1 MEDTRE
7 RFGKYHV
14 LERIAQGGMAEVY
27 KVKTVGIAGFE
38 KIQALKRILPDSAQE
53 DRFIR
58 SFIDEARIAVELNH
72 RNIVSVFDFGKAE
85 GELYLA
91 MELIEGKDLRGAV
104 GDAKDRGALIPPNV
118 AAYIISEVAAG
129 LDYAHRKTD
138 GIGGAMGIVHCDISP
153 SNIMLSWDGGVKILD
168 FGIAR
173 ASFSSALERRRLR
186 GKPRYMAPEQTRG
199 DPPTSATDVFALGII
214 TWELFTGQA
223 LFRGP
228 DLRAILASVRNT
240 VPARLDHLGIGVP
253 TEISNAVAVALSAEP
268 DARGSVND
276 LGIACARLG
285 MTAGARGVA
294 EWLAQTAVV
303 LEVAPKWHLTPSS
316 NASFSVPGHG
326 AVAVAIPVDEP
337 APLPP
342 VRSNTVTMEL
352 ADNPAPTPVAWPTP
366 DLLPD
371 EVPEPLPAQ
380 AAPPSLIKQ
389 LARAVRVEAPAG
401 GSTPRPSPEFDGNA
415 THTSVLG
422 DEDVASAQILSSR
435 RAESLESIEAPH
447 NNSLSQ
453 AVLRNSIDA
462 IDDGMRDVDAGVR
475 ERRRVVVAFA
485 LLDGGPADG
494 LRLLTRSLGELAYQ
508 RGGVV
513 MALEDRGILV
523 AFGLEIAGE
532 DDVAMA
538 MAWALDASAMARDAG
553 GDRAPASVRI
563 GARTGVTTQP
573 GAGTARIPQ
582 DAIDEVRALARDAV
596 PERPLFVGGTG
607 RLTSALYTLREVPP
621 RRGAVRRVKVLEVV
635 GPRSFDERDRAL
647 FERRGKFVGRGRE
660 LLELENLYQQGL
672 QHGQR
677 HTALVRGGV
686 GAGKSRLVAE
696 LVARLGGALAP
707 TVVAA
712 SAGSANRLSPFSLI
726 VELCQA
732 LVGTAPARGRAAR
745 SKLSQLIVAQ
755 LRASGTNEELAR
767 AAASDIDRAME
778 LRDGVGIASTEPAD
792 LRSRVSVAYHAI
804 RYARRHIGRGS
815 VTIIEDLHQAD
826 AASLEVLKHALAMR
840 VPGGELLLLTTRDE
854 GPRPPPVE
862 LVIEVGDLVGAE
874 LRSLIID
881 RLGPAATPLNVA
893 AVLSRA
899 GGNPLFIEELA
910 SAVGQDADEI
920 PATARDVVAARVDRL
935 STNAK
940 TALRYA
946 AVMAGSVRAR
956 LLEELMATDLSAELE
971 ELAAERLLVRSDAAS
986 PEANE
991 GELHFPRGLVREVV
1005 YESLAPRAQR
1015 DTHARVGRLL
1025 ASRFFAGREEPP
1037 ALIAEHLEQGGDAGG
1052 AAAFWVRAGRLAL
1065 AASDAD
1071 GAVAHFTR
1079 VLDLERELGTAPP
1092 SSASRARRREAL
1104 LGREEAHRLQ
1114 GDLTSHEGD
1123 LAELILLCDDDAERM
1138 ADIACRSAQRLLRQA
1153 DYPAAHAATLQAESH
1168 AMSAG
1173 SIRLRG
1179 LALKLRGEVAE
1190 RQGRFDDALTMV
1202 AAARDLFAASGD
1214 MVDETAAMVGA
1225 GRIHLMRSHYE
1236 KAQAAYRPVINR
1248 MKNGADPWLERIVKL
1263 HVAAIQMS
1271 LGNFADA
1278 AESAERSLELCR
1290 RYGDRAREGDALSVL
1305 AIIRAEA
1312 GQYDAAA
1319 TTFAQA
1325 LEMLERTNS
1334 RWSHTDCLIYAGASD
1349 AKRGDRGGL
1358 LRIEQ
1363 GLRDARELGAQYL
1376 ETNALVAQAG
1386 AFLEFEQFDE
1396 AVAAAQAGSELARQA
1411 TLTGAEVLGLA
1422 RLAYAYS
1429 QLGAT
1434 REAVTAMLRAVQL
1447 LEEHLHI
1454 EGSEEEVWWRCGEV
1468 ALMAD
1473 DQARATA
1480 MFERGHHGYVRK
1492 LEWLEDPEEREQFAA
1507 IRCNRDLVARVTT

>member
-1 MEDTRE
+1 MEDSRE

-104 GDAKDRGALIPPNV
+104 SDAKDRGTLIPPNV
-118 AAYIISEVAAG
+118 AAYVISEVAAG

-199 DPPTSATDVFALGII
+199 DSPTSATDVFALGII

-240 VPARLDHLGIGVP
+240 VPARLDHLGIAVP
-253 TEISNAVAVALSAEP
+253 TEISDAVAVALSADP
-268 DARGSVND
+268 GARGSVND

-285 MTAGARGVA
+285 MTSGARGVS
-294 EWLAQTAVV
+294 EWLAQTAADMEVV
-303 LEVAPKWHLTPSS
+303 PAWHLAPSS
-316 NASFSVPGHG
+316 NASLSVPDHG
-326 AVAVAIPVDEP
+326 AVAVALPVDEP
-337 APLPP
+337 AHLPP

-352 ADNPAPTPVAWPTP
+352 PQNATAPTPSAPATPVQATPANVAT
-366 DLLPD
+366 
-371 EVPEPLPAQ
+371 
-380 AAPPSLIKQ
+380 PSLVKQ
-389 LARAVRVEAPAG
+389 LAQAVRLDTMPVGMGPTALPD
-401 GSTPRPSPEFDGNA
+401 FDGNA
-415 THTSVLG
+415 THTSVIG
-422 DEDVASAQILSSR
+422 DEDVISAQIISLR
-435 RAESLESIEAPH
+435 RAESFESIVVPQ
-447 NNSLSQ
+447 NTSLSQ

-462 IDDGMRDVDAGVR
+462 IDDGGMREVDAGVS
-475 ERRRVVVAFA
+475 ERRRIVVAFA
-485 LLDGGPADG
+485 LLDGGPADS

-513 MALEDRGILV
+513 IALEERGILV

-538 MAWALDASAMARDAG
+538 MAWSLDASAMARDAS

-573 GAGTARIPQ
+573 GAGTSRIPE

-596 PERPLFVGGTG
+596 PDRPLFVGGTG

-647 FERRGKFVGRGRE
+647 FERRGKFVGRGRD
-660 LLELENLYQQGL
+660 LLELDNLYQQSL
-672 QHGQR
+672 RQGQR

-696 LVARLGGALAP
+696 LVARLAGTLAP

-755 LRASGTNEELAR
+755 LRAGGTNEELAR

-778 LRDGVGIASTEPAD
+778 LRDGVGIGATEPAD
-792 LRSRVSVAYHAI
+792 LRNRVSVAYHAI

-840 VPGGELLLLTTRDE
+840 IPGGELLLLTTRDE
-854 GPRPPPVE
+854 GPRPPPVDLVVE
-862 LVIEVGDLVGAE
+862 LGDLVGAE

-935 STNAK
+935 SSNAK

-1005 YESLAPRAQR
+1005 YESLATRAQR

-1037 ALIAEHLEQGGDAGG
+1037 ALIAEHLEQGGDTSG

-1065 AASDAD
+1065 AAADAD

-1079 VLDLERELGTAPP
+1079 VLDLERELGAAPP
-1092 SSASRARRREAL
+1092 SLASRARRREAL

-1123 LAELILLCDDDAERM
+1123 LAELLLLCDDDAERM

-1153 DYPAAHAATLQAESH
+1153 NYPAAHAATLQAESY
-1168 AMSAG
+1168 AESAG
-1173 SIRLRG
+1173 STRLRG
-1179 LALKLRGEVAE
+1179 VSLKLRGEVAE
-1190 RQGRFDDALTMV
+1190 RQGRFDDALTLV
-1202 AAARDLFAASGD
+1202 AAARDLFATSGD
-1214 MVDETAAMVGA
+1214 MIDETAAMVGA

-1236 KAQAAYRPVINR
+1236 AAQAAYRPVIDR

-1278 AESAERSLELCR
+1278 ADSAERSLELCR

-1363 GLRDARELGAQYL
+1363 GLLDARELGAQYL

-1386 AFLEFEQFDE
+1386 AFLEFDQFDD

-1422 RLAYAYS
+1422 RLAYAHS

-1434 REAVTAMLRAVQL
+1434 REAVTAMFRAVHL

-1473 DQARATA
+1473 DRVRATA
-1480 MFERGHHGYVRK
+1480 MFERGYQGFLRK
-1492 LEWLEDPEEREQFAA
+1492 LEWLTDPDEREQFAA
-1507 IRCNRDLVARVTT
+1507 IRCNRELTARVPP

>member
-1 MEDTRE
+1 MVVTQSLGQHRGTLLDLVEDSRE

-53 DRFIR
+53 NRFIR

-104 GDAKDRGALIPPNV
+104 TDGKDRGCTIPPNV
-118 AAYIISEVAAG
+118 AAYVISEVAAG

-186 GKPRYMAPEQTRG
+186 GKPRYMAPEQTKG
-199 DPPTSATDVFALGII
+199 EPPTSATDVFALGII

-228 DLRAILASVRNT
+228 DLRAILAAVRNT
-240 VPARLDHLGIGVP
+240 VPPRLAHLGIGVP
-253 TEISNAVAVALSAEP
+253 TEISDAVAVALSPEP
-268 DARGSVND
+268 ADRGSVND

-285 MTAGARGVA
+285 MTSGARGVA
-294 EWLAQTAVV
+294 DWLARTNETKEP
-303 LEVAPKWHLTPSS
+303 LPRWHLAPSS
-316 NASFSVPGHG
+316 SASLSVPGHG
-326 AVAVAIPVDEP
+326 AVAVAMPVDEP
-337 APLPP
+337 PPLPP
-342 VRSNTVTMEL
+342 VRSATVTMEL
-352 ADNPAPTPVAWPTP
+352 PSTPV
-366 DLLPD
+366 
-371 EVPEPLPAQ
+371 V
-380 AAPPSLIKQ
+380 APVDAPSLAKQ
-389 LARAVRVEAPAG
+389 LARAARVEPIVAP
-401 GSTPRPSPEFDGNA
+401 RPEFDGNA
-415 THTSVLG
+415 THTSVLA
-422 DEDVASAQILSSR
+422 DDDVVSSR
-435 RAESLESIEAPH
+435 PLTAPGAASPDEPLH
-447 NNSLSQ
+447 TALSQ
-453 AVLRNSIDA
+453 IGRNSVDA
-462 IDDGMRDVDAGVR
+462 IDDGGLGAVDAGVS

-485 LLDGGPADG
+485 LLDGGGADD
-494 LRLLTRSLGELAYQ
+494 LRVLTRSLGELAYQ

-513 MALEDRGILV
+513 LALEERGILV

-538 MAWALDASAMARDAG
+538 MAWSLDASAMARDAG
-553 GDRAPASVRI
+553 GDRTPASVRI
-563 GARTGVTTQP
+563 GARTGVASNP
-573 GAGTARIPQ
+573 GDSSGRIPS
-582 DAIDEVRALARDAV
+582 DAIDEVRALARDAM

-607 RLTSALYTLREVPP
+607 RLTSALYVLREVPP
-621 RRGAVRRVKVLEVV
+621 RRGAVRRAKVLEVM

-647 FERRGKFVGRGRE
+647 FERRGKFVGRNRE
-660 LLELENLYQQGL
+660 LTELENLYQQGL
-672 QHGQR
+672 RRGERQ
-677 HTALVRGGV
+677 TALLRGGV

-696 LVARLGGALAP
+696 LVARLGAVADFTAP
-707 TVVAA
+707 VIVAA

-755 LRASGTNEELAR
+755 LRASGTTEELAR

-778 LRDGVGIASTEPAD
+778 LRDGVGIAAAEPAD
-792 LRSRVSVAYHAI
+792 LRNRVSVAYHAI
-804 RYARRHIGRGS
+804 RYARRTIGRGA

-826 AASLEVLKHALAMR
+826 AASLEVLKHAMAMR
-840 VPGGELLLLTTRDE
+840 VPGAELLLVTARDE
-854 GPRPPPVE
+854 GPLPPPVD
-862 LVIEVGDLVGAE
+862 LVIDVGDLVGGE

-881 RLGPAATPLNVA
+881 RLGAAATPLNVA

-899 GGNPLFIEELA
+899 GGNPLFVEELA
-910 SAVGQDADEI
+910 SAVSQDADEI

-935 STNAK
+935 SSNAK

-956 LLEELMATDLSAELE
+956 LLEELMATDLSSELE

-1005 YESLAPRAQR
+1005 YESLSPRAQR

-1037 ALIAEHLEQGGDAGG
+1037 ALIAEHLEQGGDNSGS
-1052 AAAFWVRAGRLAL
+1052 AAFWVRAGRVAL

-1079 VLDLERELGTAPP
+1079 VLDLERELGAAPP
-1092 SSASRARRREAL
+1092 SPASRARRREAL

-1123 LAELILLCDDDAERM
+1123 LAELLLLCDNDPERL
-1138 ADIACRSAQRLLRQA
+1138 ADVACRSAQRLLRRG
-1153 DYPAAHAATLQAESH
+1153 DYPAAHAATLQAESY
-1168 AMSAG
+1168 AVSAN
-1173 SIRLRG
+1173 SMRLRG
-1179 LALKLRGEVAE
+1179 LALKLRGETAE
-1190 RQGRFDDALTMV
+1190 RQGRFDDALAMV
-1202 AAARDLFAASGD
+1202 ASARDLFAASGD

-1236 KAQAAYRPVINR
+1236 KAQAAYRPVLHR

-1278 AESAERSLELCR
+1278 ADSAERSLELCR

-1312 GQYDAAA
+1312 GQYDSAAS
-1319 TTFAQA
+1319 TFAQA
-1325 LEMLERTNS
+1325 LEMLDRTKS

-1349 AKRGDRGGL
+1349 AKRGERDGL
-1358 LRIEQ
+1358 LRIDQ
-1363 GLRDARELGAQYL
+1363 GLRDARELGAKYL
-1376 ETNALVAQAG
+1376 EANAWVARAG
-1386 AFLEFEQFDE
+1386 ALLEFDE
-1396 AVAAAQAGSELARQA
+1396 FEAAVEAGNHGSELARQA

-1422 RLAYAYS
+1422 RLAYAHS

-1434 REAVTAMLRAVQL
+1434 RDAVTAMLRAVQL
-1447 LEEHLHI
+1447 LEEHRHI

-1473 DQARATA
+1473 DQGRATL
-1480 MFERGHHGYVRK
+1480 MFERGWQGYQRK
-1492 LEWLEDPEEREQFAA
+1492 LGWLTDPDEREQFSA
-1507 IRCNRDLVARVTT
+1507 IRCNRELTSRVNT